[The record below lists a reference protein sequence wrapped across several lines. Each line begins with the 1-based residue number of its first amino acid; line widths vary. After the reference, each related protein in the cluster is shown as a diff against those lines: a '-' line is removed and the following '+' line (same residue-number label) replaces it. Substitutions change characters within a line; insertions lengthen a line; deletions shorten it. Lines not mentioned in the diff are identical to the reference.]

1 MNGNPYHVLGTT
13 TPPMLGRKRLYDQ
26 LMRQLTKASPDHVSI
41 VGPCHYGK
49 SVILQ
54 HLADEFG
61 DGQADYV
68 TGAYWDLR
76 HNTPDSD
83 SAFLVGFALVLKE
96 ALKRVQNELADYLDF
111 AGTTLRDDVA
121 LVLNDLAKAK
131 QRILVVMDGFDH
143 VLTKVEI
150 SRNTWDTL
158 RSFAQT
164 TSLRLVTGSRSRL
177 RELCRTDDSVTSDF
191 WEVFH
196 PNPIRVGRFEDHDWD
211 DLLKPFS
218 DRKIQIDGSAKKEI
232 LNWTGGIPVLA
243 TALLHHTF
251 ETVADGTTVSK
262 PEIDKAASAV
272 ADERSDVIA
281 DLWDD
286 CTADIQTDLADLH
299 GRRELPLSEV
309 NVDRSREMEM
319 RGLTK
324 TVGNMLKP
332 ASMLIAGHAQQ
343 QSSGLESLRRLFGD
357 DDRFSKNSRSLLE
370 LRLSQV
376 RSVDSELFN
385 TISKAIRD
393 LNSPPDC
400 IALARRIAN
409 RVFVLIWTKEAPGNE
424 IPLGWLAD
432 LREFAADRRIPVGG
446 RACRLLQLAT
456 GTDNM
461 PRLTTHVT
469 KRTYALLNFIQSVGD
484 HGQHLKDEEVT
495 WSYATAFCL
504 AAIEL
509 CDSLAQDF
517 AHT

>member
-1 MNGNPYHVLGTT
+1 MSDNPYQVLGTT
-13 TPPMLGRKRLYDQ
+13 IPPMLGRHRLFEQ
-26 LMRQLTKASPDHVSI
+26 LMRQLTKASPDHVSV

-54 HLADEFG
+54 HLAEVFG
-61 DGQADYV
+61 LGHGDYV
-68 TGAYWDLR
+68 TGVCWDLR

-83 SAFLVGFALVLKE
+83 SAFLLGFATVLKE
-96 ALKRVQNELADYLDF
+96 ALKRVQNDLADYLDLT
-111 AGTTLRDDVA
+111 GITLRDEVA
-121 LVLNDLAKAK
+121 LVLSDLAKAK

-196 PNPIRVGRFEDHDWD
+196 PNPVRVGRFEDHDWD
-211 DLLKPFS
+211 DLLQPFGQRS
-218 DRKIQIDGSAKKEI
+218 IQIDGSARKEI
-232 LNWTGGIPVLA
+232 VNWTGGIPVLA
-243 TALLHHTF
+243 TALLHHAF
-251 ETVADGTTVSK
+251 EAASDGTTLSK
-262 PEIDKAASAV
+262 PEIDQAASAV
-272 ADERSDVIA
+272 ADERGDVIA

-286 CTADIQTDLADLH
+286 CTADVQTDMADLH

-309 NVDRSREMEM
+309 NVERCREMEI
-319 RGLTK
+319 RGLAK
-324 TVGNMLKP
+324 TVGTMLRP
-332 ASMLIAGHAQQ
+332 ASMLIAAHAKQ
-343 QSSGLESLRRLFGD
+343 QSSGSESLRRLFGD
-357 DDRFSKNSRSLLE
+357 SDRFAKNSRSMLE

-385 TISKAIRD
+385 TVSKALRD

-409 RVFVLIWTKEAPGNE
+409 RAFVLIWGKEAPEGQ
-424 IPLGWLAD
+424 IPLAWVAD
-432 LREFAADRRIPVGG
+432 LRDAARDRRIPAGG
-446 RACRLLQLAT
+446 GACRLLQLAT
-456 GTDNM
+456 GTDNI
-461 PRLTTHVT
+461 PRLTTYVT

-484 HGQHLKDEEVT
+484 HGQHQDEEIT

-504 AAIEL
+504 AAVEL
-509 CDSLAQDF
+509 CDSLALDF
-517 AHT
+517 ARP

>member
-1 MNGNPYHVLGTT
+1 MSNPYQVLGTT
-13 TPPMLGRKRLYDQ
+13 IPPMLGRQRLYEQ
-26 LMRQLTKASPDHVSI
+26 LVRQLTKASPDHVSV

-54 HLADEFG
+54 HLAEIFG
-61 DGQADYV
+61 PGRGDYV
-68 TGAYWDLR
+68 TGVYWDLR

-83 SAFLVGFALVLKE
+83 SAFLLGFASVLKD
-96 ALKRVQNELADYLDF
+96 ALKRVPNELGDYLDVT
-111 AGTTLRDDVA
+111 GTTLRDEVA

-131 QRILVVMDGFDH
+131 QRILIVMDGFDH

-196 PNPIRVGRFEDHDWD
+196 PNPVRVGRFEDHDWD
-211 DLLKPFS
+211 DLLQPFGQ
-218 DRKIQIDGSAKKEI
+218 RKILIDGSGKKEI
-232 LNWTGGIPVLA
+232 VNWSGGIPVLA
-243 TALLHHTF
+243 IALLHHAC
-251 ETVADGTTVSK
+251 EAASEGTTLSK
-262 PEIDKAASAV
+262 PEIDQAASSV
-272 ADERSDVIA
+272 ADERQDVIA

-286 CTADIQTDLADLH
+286 CTADMQADLADVY
-299 GRRELPLSEV
+299 GRRDLPLSEV
-309 NVDRSREMEM
+309 NDERRREMEM
-319 RGLTK
+319 RGLVK
-324 TVGNMLKP
+324 IVGTSLKP
-332 ASMLIAGHAQQ
+332 ASMLIAAHSQR

-357 DDRFSKNSRSLLE
+357 ADRFSKNSRSMLE

-376 RSVDSELFN
+376 RSCDSELFN

-393 LNSPPDC
+393 LNSPSDC

-409 RVFVLIWTKEAPGNE
+409 RAFVVIWAKEAPNNE
-424 IPLGWLAD
+424 IPLGWLND
-432 LREFAADRRIPVGG
+432 LREFSSDRRIPVGG

-456 GTDNM
+456 GTDST
-461 PRLTTHVT
+461 PRLTTYVT
-469 KRTYALLNFIQSVGD
+469 KRTYVLLNFIQSVGD
-484 HGQHLKDEEVT
+484 HGQHQHDEEIT
-495 WSYATAFCL
+495 WSYAAAFCL

-509 CDSLAQDF
+509 CDSIAQDF
-517 AHT
+517 GHP

>member
-1 MNGNPYHVLGTT
+1 MSNPYQVLGTT
-13 TPPMLGRKRLYDQ
+13 IPPMLGRQRLFDQ
-26 LMRQLTKASPDHVSI
+26 IMRQLTKTSPDHVSV

-54 HLADEFG
+54 HLAEVFG
-61 DGQADYV
+61 PGHGEYV

-83 SAFLVGFALVLKE
+83 SAFLLGFASVLKE
-96 ALKRVQNELADYLDF
+96 ALKRVQNELADYLDLT
-111 AGTTLRDDVA
+111 GTTLRDEVA
-121 LVLNDLAKAK
+121 LVLNDLAKTK
-131 QRILVVMDGFDH
+131 QRILIVMDGFDH

-196 PNPIRVGRFEDHDWD
+196 PNPVRVGRFEEHDWD
-211 DLLKPFS
+211 DLLQPFGQ
-218 DRKIQIDGSAKKEI
+218 RTIQVDGSAKKEI
-232 LNWTGGIPVLA
+232 VNWSGGIPVLA
-243 TALLHHTF
+243 TALLHHAF
-251 ETVADGTTVSK
+251 EAASDGTTLSK
-262 PEIDKAASAV
+262 PDIDQAASVV
-272 ADERSDVIA
+272 ADERRDVIA

-309 NVDRSREMEM
+309 NVERCREMEM
-319 RGLTK
+319 RGLAK
-324 TVGNMLKP
+324 TVGTTLKP
-332 ASMLIAGHAQQ
+332 ASMLIAAHTQQ
-343 QSSGLESLRRLFGD
+343 QTSGLESLRRLFGD
-357 DDRFSKNSRSLLE
+357 NDRFAKNSRSMLE

-385 TISKAIRD
+385 TVSKAIRD

-409 RVFVLIWTKEAPGNE
+409 RAFALIWAKEAPSNE

-432 LREFAADRRIPVGG
+432 LREFATDRRIPVGG

-484 HGQHLKDEEVT
+484 HGQHQRDEEVT

-509 CDSLAQDF
+509 CDSLTRDF
-517 AHT
+517 ARP

>member
-1 MNGNPYHVLGTT
+1 MSDNPYQVLGTT
-13 TPPMLGRKRLYDQ
+13 IPPMLGRQRLFEQ
-26 LMRQLTKASPDHVSI
+26 LMRQLTKTSPDHVSV

-54 HLADEFG
+54 QLAEVFG
-61 DGQADYV
+61 PSQGDYL
-68 TGAYWDLR
+68 TGVYWDLR
-76 HNTPDSD
+76 HNTPNSD
-83 SAFLVGFALVLKE
+83 SAFLLGFASVLKE
-96 ALKRVQNELADYLDF
+96 ALKRVQNDLADYLDLE
-111 AGTTLRDDVA
+111 GITLRDEVA
-121 LVLNDLAKAK
+121 LLLSDLAKAK

-191 WEVFH
+191 WEVFN
-196 PNPIRVGRFEDHDWD
+196 PNPVRVGRFEEHDWD
-211 DLLKPFS
+211 ELLRPFNQ
-218 DRKIQIDGSAKKEI
+218 RNIQIDGSAKKE
-232 LNWTGGIPVLA
+232 LVNWTGGIPVLA
-243 TALLHHTF
+243 AALLYEAF
-251 ETVADGTTVSK
+251 ESASDGTTLSK
-262 PEIDKAASAV
+262 PDIDQAALIV
-272 ADERSDVIA
+272 AEERRDVIA

-286 CTADIQTDLADLH
+286 CTADIQTELADLH

-309 NVDRSREMEM
+309 NVQRCQEMEL
-319 RGLTK
+319 RGLAK
-324 TVGNMLKP
+324 TVGTTLRP
-332 ASMLIAGHAQQ
+332 ASMLIAAHVRQ

-357 DDRFSKNSRSLLE
+357 SDRFIKNSRSLLE

-376 RSVDSELFN
+376 RSIDPEIFN
-385 TISKAIRD
+385 TVSKAIRD

-409 RVFVLIWTKEAPGNE
+409 RAFVLIWDIEAPGNE

-432 LREFAADRRIPVGG
+432 LREFATDRRIPVGG

-456 GTDNM
+456 GTDNT

-469 KRTYALLNFIQSVGD
+469 KRTFALLNFIQSVGD
-484 HGQHLKDEEVT
+484 HGQHLKYEEVT

-504 AAIEL
+504 AAVEL
-509 CDSLAQDF
+509 CDSLAIDF
-517 AHT
+517 ARL